1 MTDLTESPDWALG
14 CMTAILG
21 DMRHDLGI
29 ARHMIHSD
37 AAMDMEW
44 ARWTDHLDE
53 EHEALTEHHQD
64 HLRGVES
71 TGRTTYDQAW
81 RPFAPSWKPSRRRRP
96 RRGKEEDLAT
106 AASMWR
112 MLGAMGDVLTKGVA
126 SARGRPAKGPFMN
139 YRFGRAIS
147 G

>member
-53 EHEALTEHHQD
+53 EHEALTEHHQ
-64 HLRGVES
+64 
-71 TGRTTYDQAW
+71 TICAAW
-81 RPFAPSWKPSRRRRP
+81 RAQEERHTTELATLRAELEAVKEKKAAPGSK
-96 RRGKEEDLAT
+96 EDLAT

-126 SARGRPAKGPFMN
+126 STRGRPTKVAPRSK
-139 YRFGRAIS
+139 RA
-147 G
+147 